1 MKIWRKNKI
10 VKLVPALALT
20 FGVLTPLTASAS
32 YVENCMYD
40 QCEVVFNLTGQTE
53 TFTLPQGVENLSFEA
68 YGGQGGKNGG
78 PAGRVIGVFNQIPS
92 VLYVTVGGQ
101 GLTGAYAIGGFN
113 GGGSA
118 GAGSGLEAS
127 GGGATDIRTSPELSS
142 RIVVAGGGGGRGS
155 GMGSSGGA
163 GGDLISYKGNTGQG
177 QGGTGGTQT
186 AGGIGGAAYGG
197 GTNGKDGEFA
207 NGGAGGVGPLN
218 GGGGGGGG
226 YFGGGGGGPDA
237 DACCLG
243 AGAGGGGSSY
253 TDSVYVSSVEHV
265 AGFHAGDGYVVFR
278 YQYASPEEPGEYVP
292 PHNENIE
299 EPGPTNPE
307 PEPSTPSQPEPEQS
321 GPTNLEP
328 APVESTDPVEP
339 EPAPTTSPAPE
350 SSEPAAP
357 IKNEQE
363 QIPSATETLVSEPEL
378 IPEPKLE
385 NEKSDSV
392 PETDVSAPKQIAQ
405 DNQILLEPEPQQQ
418 IAALPLA
425 TPELRQAAQT
435 MVAEPKTVG
444 PEINQSPL
452 LIGLLAVG
460 VFALLAGLFVVRRGI
475 PGAIAN

>member
-1 MKIWRKNKI
+1 MKTRQKNKI
-10 VKLVPALALT
+10 VKLVPALALI

-32 YVENCMYD
+32 YVENCIYD

-53 TFTLPQGVENLSFEA
+53 IFTFPQGVVNVSFEA

-78 PAGRVIGVFNQIPS
+78 PAGRVIGVFNQTPS
-92 VLYVTVGGQ
+92 LLYVTVGGQ

-186 AGGIGGAAYGG
+186 AGGIGGAAYGE

-253 TDSVYVSSVEHV
+253 TDSAYVSSVEHV
-265 AGFHAGDGYVVFR
+265 AGFHAGDGYIVLR
-278 YQYASPEEPGEYVP
+278 YQYASTQEPETYVP
-292 PHNENIE
+292 PHNETPGPIE
-299 EPGPTNPE
+299 FETEQPGPTTAE
-307 PEPSTPSQPEPEQS
+307 PEPSITPQPEAGSTEPEPSPTQSPTPESGESAPPTQNEDQQILDAPETAVPVLEILPEPEAQLNES
-321 GPTNLEP
+321 ESEP
-328 APVESTDPVEP
+328 RVI
-339 EPAPTTSPAPE
+339 SPANPE
-350 SSEPAAP
+350 VSSPA
-357 IKNEQE
+357 
-363 QIPSATETLVSEPEL
+363 QIYSEPEL
-378 IPEPKLE
+378 PQALEPLPQANPEP
-385 NEKSDSV
+385 
-392 PETDVSAPKQIAQ
+392 T
-405 DNQILLEPEPQQQ
+405 
-418 IAALPLA
+418 
-425 TPELRQAAQT
+425 QAAQS
-435 MVAEPKTVG
+435 MLAQPKSAQPDVD
-444 PEINQSPL
+444 QSPL
-452 LIGLLAVG
+452 FIGLLAVG
-460 VFALLAGLFVVRRGI
+460 IFALLAGLFVVRRGVH
-475 PGAIAN
+475 GAIAN